1 MHALLGRC
9 SIQSTEVLLDLGIG
23 LNPRDTAFA
32 PLDLSELFG
41 NDHPVVLE
49 IGSGKGRFLISG
61 ATEQPENNFIGVE
74 KSLHYYR
81 VIRDRVAK
89 RGLPNV
95 RVINHDA
102 FPVVQK
108 MLPDASIRE
117 VHIYFPDPWPR
128 PKEQKRRIIRPQVLV
143 EIQRVLAAGGTGIYV
158 TDHREYFENAAPL
171 IAEFFRS
178 EQRVPA
184 PDEPPRTNYEA
195 KYRADGREIYEV
207 RFWK

>member
-1 MHALLGRC
+1 MIALNHDLLVAGRDAGRLAGRMPALLGRC

-102 FPVVQK
+102 FPVVQ
-108 MLPDASIRE
+108 
-117 VHIYFPDPWPR
+117 
-128 PKEQKRRIIRPQVLV
+128 
-143 EIQRVLAAGGTGIYV
+143 
-158 TDHREYFENAAPL
+158 
-171 IAEFFRS
+171 
-178 EQRVPA
+178 
-184 PDEPPRTNYEA
+184 
-195 KYRADGREIYEV
+195 
-207 RFWK
+207 